1 MKQIFDEDTA
11 NDAYLERKQQTKA
24 SEARHNEV
32 MSMTPGKRKNLAFR
46 NLYPKF
52 ELTGLSTEEL
62 NRPW

>member
-11 NDAYLERKQQTKA
+11 NEAYLERQQQTKA
-24 SEARHNEV
+24 SEVEHSKV
-32 MSMTPGKRKNLAFR
+32 MRMTPGKRKNLAFR

-52 ELTGLSTEEL
+52 ALTGLSTEEL